1 MTTKTT
7 TEYPTAQLNPKSRFS
22 LIWIIPLTA
31 ALIGGWLIFKYYNER
46 GTMITIIL
54 DDASG
59 VEAKKTPVRYKSVQ
73 VGKVKKIGLTS
84 DLKKVKIS
92 AEIFPGM
99 AEKLTANTK
108 FWVVKPRV
116 SFQGISGLD
125 TLLSGVHIGMDPG
138 NVNTEDELSDVLE
151 SYIGLSKPPIV
162 TSKEKGVSLTLKTSK
177 LGSLDISSPVYYRKI
192 KVGEVT
198 GYYLDPDNEMIDVS
212 IYVHAPYDRKIKTS
226 SRFWNASGLEL
237 ELTTSGVSVRME
249 SLTSLL
255 VGGIAFETPDNEAGS
270 SLVDGGKNSFKLYES
285 YKLANDDTQ
294 RNNKLFYV
302 MYFNDT
308 LHGLSED
315 SLLEYNGVKVGKV
328 ESILLESAKDSTQV
342 KTLVKVSF
350 RIDKFSAKG
359 NKAEAEQ
366 TLRNLVKD
374 GLVAQLTIDSVI
386 TGAQYI
392 ALKTAD
398 KTLKNTGST
407 FTLLPSNAKYTSIF
421 PTTRSQQSLLNF
433 DASEITQE
441 LNLAISSIT
450 ALINSKDVKKTLK
463 GLASTAESISKITQK
478 LEKKGFSGELVQT
491 LTTAKKTTQDIQKLI
506 RESQHT
512 VKVFGNVANKLQKDA
527 SQTLRTVNNVG
538 NKLQRDMSRTLNGVD
553 RVTLTLNKGLKNTLS
568 EDSALQYRLQQLI
581 NDLSEASNSF
591 STLADTLQRK
601 PNSIIFGK

>member
-1 MTTKTT
+1 MT

-22 LIWIIPLTA
+22 LIWIIPLVA
-31 ALIGGWLIFKYYNER
+31 ALIGGWLIFKYYSER

-54 DDASG
+54 DDATG
-59 VEAKKTPVRYKSVQ
+59 VEAKKTPIRYKSVQ
-73 VGKVKKIGLTS
+73 VGKVKKIRLTS
-84 DLKKVKIS
+84 DLKKVKIT
-92 AEIFPGM
+92 AEIFRGM
-99 AEKLTANTK
+99 AKNLTANTK

-116 SFQGISGLD
+116 TFQGISGLD
-125 TLLSGVHIGMDPG
+125 TLLAGVHIGMDPG
-138 NVNTEDELSDVLE
+138 NINDPENLSDPLE
-151 SYIGLSKPPIV
+151 SYIGLSSPPLI
-162 TSKEKGVSLTLKTSK
+162 TSKEKGTSLTLSTSK

-198 GYYLDPDNEMIDVS
+198 AYHLNPDNDMIDVS
-212 IYVHAPYDRKIKTS
+212 IYIHAPYDKKIKTS

-237 ELTTSGVSVRME
+237 ELTASGVSMRME

-255 VGGIAFETPDNEAGS
+255 VGGIAFETPSNEAGDP
-270 SLVDGGKNSFKLYES
+270 LDGKSSFKLYDS

-294 RNNKLFYV
+294 RRNKLFYV
-302 MYFNDT
+302 MYFSDT

-328 ESILLESAKDSTQV
+328 EKILLENTKGSSQV

-359 NKAEAEQ
+359 DKKEAEQ

-374 GLVAQLTIDSVI
+374 GLIAQLTVDSLI
-386 TGAQYI
+386 TGSQYI
-392 ALKTAD
+392 ALKNVD
-398 KTLKNTGST
+398 KLAKDHLGTT
-407 FTLLPSNAKYTSIF
+407 FTLLPTNDKYASIF

-441 LNLAISSIT
+441 LNRAISSVT
-450 ALINSKDVKKTLK
+450 ALINSQDVKKTLK
-463 GLASTAESISKITQK
+463 GLASTSESISKITFK
-478 LEKKGFSGELVQT
+478 LEQEGFSGELVKT
-491 LTTAKKTTQDIQKLI
+491 LSAAKQATQDIRKLI
-506 RESQHT
+506 SDSQHT
-512 VKVFGNVANKLQKDA
+512 IVTFGNVANKLQKDVH
-527 SQTLRTVNNVG
+527 QTLQTVNNVG
-538 NKLQRDMSRTLNGVD
+538 NKVQKDLHRTLNGVD
-553 RVTLTLNKGLKNTLS
+553 RVSLSLNKGLKNTLS

-591 STLADTLQRK
+591 SILADTLQRK

>member
-1 MTTKTT
+1 MT

-31 ALIGGWLIFKYYNER
+31 ALIGGWLVFKYYSER

-84 DLKKVKIS
+84 DLKKVKVT

-99 AEKLTANTK
+99 AKNLTANTR

-138 NVNTEDELSDVLE
+138 NLNTEDDSSSILE
-151 SYIGLSKPPIV
+151 SYIGLSKPPII
-162 TSKEKGVSLTLKTSK
+162 TSKEKGTSLTLKTSK

-198 GYYLDPDNEMIDVS
+198 GYHLDPDNDMIDVS
-212 IYVHAPYDRKIKTS
+212 IYVHAPYDNKIKTS

-255 VGGIAFETPDNEAGS
+255 VGGIAFETPTNETGYP
-270 SLVDGGKNSFKLYES
+270 LDGKNDFKLYDS

-294 RNNKLFYV
+294 RYNKLFYV
-302 MYFNDT
+302 MYFTDT
-308 LHGLSED
+308 LHGLGED

-328 ESILLESAKDSTQV
+328 ESILLESAKDSTRV

-359 NKAEAEQ
+359 DREEAEQ

-374 GLVAQLTIDSVI
+374 GLVAQLTIDSLI

-392 ALKTAD
+392 ALKMVDKPNKNHTA
-398 KTLKNTGST
+398 ST
-407 FTLLPSNAKYTSIF
+407 FTLLPTNGNYASVF

-450 ALINSKDVKKTLK
+450 ALINSKDVEKTLK
-463 GLASTAESISKITQK
+463 GLASTSESISKITQK
-478 LEKKGFSGELVQT
+478 LEKKGFSGELVNT
-491 LTTAKKTTQDIQKLI
+491 LTTAKKATQDIRKLI

-512 VKVFGNVANKLQKDA
+512 MVVIGNVANKLQKDA
-527 SQTLRTVNNVG
+527 SQTLRTVSNVG
-538 NKLQRDMSRTLNGVD
+538 NKLQRDVSKTLNGVD
-553 RVTLTLNKGLKNTLS
+553 RVSLSLNKGLKNTLS

-591 STLADTLQRK
+591 SILADTLQRK